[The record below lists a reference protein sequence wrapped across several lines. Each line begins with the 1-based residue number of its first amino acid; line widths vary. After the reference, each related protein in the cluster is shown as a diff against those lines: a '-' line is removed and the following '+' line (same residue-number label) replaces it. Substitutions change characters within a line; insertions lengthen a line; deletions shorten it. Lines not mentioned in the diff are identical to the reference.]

1 MNTSALRRIFVC
13 GTCCLL
19 GWAWPADARFLQVD
33 PVGYDDQINLYA
45 YVGND
50 PLNLID
56 PTGEVMVPPDS
67 VDHRRDWA
75 SGQGR
80 MLHGLQ
86 RREPVR
92 VVGGRAEERQRI
104 QRSIERVMQTPRGQ
118 EMRREAERT
127 FQQERV
133 RIVERGDAGHNEGSQ
148 EVRINPRWVDSD
160 GSIVETTDGPL
171 RSSMEAVVGHELG
184 HSIMRDADDGPG
196 QMNNVNRNEN
206 PIRRSLGDP
215 ERRRYDQ

>member
-1 MNTSALRRIFVC
+1 MNVSGLRLALVC
-13 GTCCLL
+13 CTCCLL
-19 GWAWPADARFLQVD
+19 GWPSLADARFLQVD
-33 PVGYDDQINLYA
+33 PVGYKDQTNLYA

-56 PTGEVMVPPDS
+56 PTGETTVPPDS
-67 VDHRRDWA
+67 LDPRRDWA

-80 MLHGLQ
+80 MWHSLQ

-92 VVGGRAEERQRI
+92 VVGGRVHERQQM
-104 QRSIERVMQTPRGQ
+104 QRSLERVFRTPRGQ
-118 EMRREAERT
+118 EMRSEAERS
-127 FQQERV
+127 FQQDRV
-133 RIVERGDAGHNEGSQ
+133 RIVDRGDASHHEDSP

-160 GSIVETTDGPL
+160 GSIMETTEGPL

-206 PIRRSLGDP
+206 PIRRSLGEP
-215 ERRRYDQ
+215 ERRRYD